1 MHEMRKTRAF
11 YLGIAVAAV
20 SFILLYGGV
29 AFVAKRTVEL
39 QNIPVYLITAAI
51 FGALAGGLTLFRSK
65 WGSIWYLVGLG
76 CGFIEMYRQFL
87 SRDTGWND
95 LAGIMS
101 LFVFAGI
108 GLIAGLAV
116 NLIQSLLKRR

>member
-1 MHEMRKTRAF
+1 MHETRKTRAV
-11 YLGIAVAAV
+11 YLGTAIAVL
-20 SFILLYGGV
+20 SFLLLYGGV
-29 AFVAKRTVEL
+29 AFVLKRTVEL
-39 QNIPVYLITAAI
+39 QNIPVYLLTAVI
-51 FGALAGGLTLFRSK
+51 FGGLAGGLTLFRSK
-65 WGSIWYLVGLG
+65 WGSIWYLIGLG

-108 GLIAGLAV
+108 GLIAGLTV
-116 NLIQSLLKRR
+116 NLIQSLLKRK